1 MKLLLLLLLLP
12 LSANALNLEL
22 GCGQTLYE
30 KPANGEWY
38 QEEFEH
44 DIDMKATSCH
54 VAFVFEYSDKI
65 DLRLGYT
72 DLGEVTTSAVA
83 SASDELYADFQQGN
97 EDIGAL
103 SNWYG
108 EGRSHGLMGTIDYKF
123 KWVTVRAGVWYHK
136 SEWKMHVPDWRV
148 IRKAEEGYTFGDPQS
163 ITVRAEEDYKL
174 GYVLGLVK
182 EFNKVVI
189 AAELFEVKGGGSYF
203 PAQRG
208 TAVNINISYRL

>member
-1 MKLLLLLLLLP
+1 MKLLLILLLLP
-12 LSANALNLEL
+12 LPASALDLEL

-30 KPANGEWY
+30 HPTNGVWY

-44 DIDMKATSCH
+44 DINMQATSCH
-54 VAFVFEYSDKI
+54 IAFVFEYSEKI
-65 DLRLGYT
+65 DLRFGYA
-72 DLGEVTTSAVA
+72 DLGEITTSALA
-83 SASDELYADFQQGN
+83 SASDELYADFQRGN

-103 SNWYG
+103 SSWIG
-108 EGRSHGLMGTIDYKF
+108 EGISHGLIGTIDYKF
-123 KWVTVRAGVWYHK
+123 KWVTVRAGAFYHK

-148 IRKAEEGYTFGDPQS
+148 IRNTEEGYTFSEPQS

-182 EFNKVVI
+182 EFNSVVI
-189 AAELFEVKGGGSYF
+189 AAELFDVKGGGAYF

-208 TAVNINISYRL
+208 TAININISYRL